1 VTHIRVPPRVKEKL
15 QLLTQELGFKSM
27 GETLEYILE
36 FDDFIKKL
44 EILRT
49 KEKIEEINY
58 KIEILQRK
66 KAISEKKLE
75 SIESLKSN
83 IDCLK
88 RLKNCENQT
97 IDKQSIA
104 NKLIAY
110 FVYLFL
116 KNNDPNL
123 LEKIILNEADL
134 SEIKKKY
141 PWLPINKIALQ
152 ILKENDFENK
162 TIIDLI

>member
-1 VTHIRVPPRVKEKL
+1 
-15 QLLTQELGFKSM
+15 M
-27 GETLEYILE
+27 
-36 FDDFIKKL
+36 
-44 EILRT
+44 
-49 KEKIEEINY
+49 
-58 KIEILQRK
+58 
-66 KAISEKKLE
+66 
-75 SIESLKSN
+75 
-83 IDCLK
+83 
-88 RLKNCENQT
+88 
-97 IDKQSIA
+97 
-104 NKLIAY
+104 
-110 FVYLFL
+110 YLFL